1 MNRPPPHLTHCRDGM
16 RGKGLVIASALVLNR
31 FPGRS
36 LPEGPCARLSDSGP
50 YVHVDSAEITAAR
63 VACRRDGA
71 PTLPGWMGS
80 CGVNGA
86 SWAHIRWSLL
96 PITGR
101 VAGGLPTSTGRRRIS
116 EPVADGDKY
125 DRQLS
130 VRKRTDRG
138 TACTMDGELTGGR
151 LGLLQGRSLGED
163 RPAGQGR
170 ADGSPA
176 DGAPPSQPSAK
187 CGDVMIQDSPKLRE
201 NGHA

>member
-1 MNRPPPHLTHCRDGM
+1 VIDPVGEPKKHSPQVTHFALGWSVADRFASPSRGKVSGMNRPPPHLTHCRDGM
-16 RGKGLVIASALVLNR
+16 KGKGLVIASALVLNR

-138 TACTMDGELTGGR
+138 TACTMGGELTGGR
-151 LGLLQGRSLGED
+151 LGL
-163 RPAGQGR
+163 P
-170 ADGSPA
+170 
-176 DGAPPSQPSAK
+176 
-187 CGDVMIQDSPKLRE
+187 
-201 NGHA
+201 